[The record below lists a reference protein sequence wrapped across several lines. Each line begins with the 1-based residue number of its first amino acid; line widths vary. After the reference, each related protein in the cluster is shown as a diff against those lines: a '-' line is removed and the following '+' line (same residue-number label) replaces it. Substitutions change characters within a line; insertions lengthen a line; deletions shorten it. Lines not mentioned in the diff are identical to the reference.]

1 MSSKTMDFS
10 EDYRET
16 QISLFKE
23 QTIFKDFECLKS
35 IKFFL
40 SNEVFDCFEHKLHT
54 SEIGHRNEYLF
65 RIFSTK
71 YSISKIGNLNKDES
85 FELYLLNYIE
95 DDKEIIVN
103 RMISENVEDIY
114 NFLSKYN
121 RIVKLKKE
129 IKELE
134 LEVFE
139 AF

>member
-1 MSSKTMDFS
+1 MGFS
-10 EDYRET
+10 EDYREK
-16 QISLFKE
+16 QISLFKK
-23 QTIFKDFECLKS
+23 QNIFMDFECLKS
-35 IKFFL
+35 IKFLL

-71 YSISKIGNLNKDES
+71 YAISKIVDLNKNES
-85 FELYLLNYIE
+85 FKLYLLNYIE
-95 DDKEIIVN
+95 DDREIIAN

-121 RIVKLKKE
+121 RIEKLKKE
-129 IKELE
+129 IKKLE